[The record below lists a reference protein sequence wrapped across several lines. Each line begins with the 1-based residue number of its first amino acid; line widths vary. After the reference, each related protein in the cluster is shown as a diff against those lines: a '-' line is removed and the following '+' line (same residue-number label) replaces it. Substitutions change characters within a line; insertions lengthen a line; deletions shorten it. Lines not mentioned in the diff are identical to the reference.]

1 MTRTVG
7 YLRVVDDPRSPKL
20 RKIEEDV
27 ERRINHLVEGGEL
40 RGLPGEGAPLRED
53 DLRTDEGWAAR
64 HVMRQAEAV
73 PAWVDL
79 RKDIEER
86 RARIKRRLRAHRE
99 WLHDRTRF
107 LTELPADRIV
117 DASHATAARD
127 QKVRAEIDVAIGELN
142 ALIRRYD
149 LLVTPA
155 LQLPLVTL
163 ERIDS
168 D

>member
-1 MTRTVG
+1 
-7 YLRVVDDPRSPKL
+7 VDDPRSPKL
-20 RKIEEDV
+20 RKIEEGV
-27 ERRINHLVEGGEL
+27 ERRIDHLVESGEL

-53 DLRTDEGWAAR
+53 DPRTDDGWAAR

-79 RKDIEER
+79 RKDIEAR
-86 RARIKRRLRAHRE
+86 RARIKRRFAAHRE

-107 LTELPADRIV
+107 LAELPADRIV

-127 QKVRAEIDVAIGELN
+127 QKVRAELDVAIGELN

-149 LLVTPA
+149 LLVVPA

-163 ERIDS
+163 ERIGS